1 MKTVKEL
8 KEEIDKIMKHG
19 CTYKTNLSWAEHLI
33 DINHGL
39 GIAAKLV
46 RVEDKM
52 IYEFIVDTQ
61 FISSKEITYDEV
73 CMCKDVIEILE
84 KNRNFVLKR
93 LKKYTIEEYEQEQL
107 EFKQRQDNLIKFL
120 DSIFH
125 TKKMSGEED
134 DYEYR
139 EI

>member
-19 CTYKTNLSWAEHLI
+19 CTYKTNLSWVEHLI